1 MREKLFKLKLK
12 RIKVRGERYKRE
24 YEAKKKYSQYVPER
38 KKRKVSNILLVVV
51 VVAIVSYTV
60 ANLWITYA
68 TGMSV
73 DSTLTTCFYAFFSS
87 ELFLLAGIKLSKI
100 KNRQDDVSYN
110 EINSVLEK
118 LESEENNG

>member
-60 ANLWITYA
+60 ANLWITYV

-100 KNRQDDVSYN
+100 KNRQDDVSYD
-110 EINSVLEK
+110 EVHSMLEK
-118 LESEENNG
+118 LESEENDG

>member
-51 VVAIVSYTV
+51 VLAIVSYTV

-100 KNRQDDVSYN
+100 KNRYDDVSYDD
-110 EINSVLEK
+110 INSVLKK
-118 LESEENNG
+118 LEDEETCD